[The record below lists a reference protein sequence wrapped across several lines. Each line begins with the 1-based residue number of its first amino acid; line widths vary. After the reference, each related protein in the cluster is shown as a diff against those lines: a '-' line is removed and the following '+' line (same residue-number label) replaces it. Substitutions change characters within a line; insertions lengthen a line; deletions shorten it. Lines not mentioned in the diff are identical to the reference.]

1 MKVPSEA
8 ELIEIE
14 NRAIRHFDSLSRL
27 LARNQPYS
35 YPAHLDPESRQ
46 RLQEDV
52 RTLIT
57 LARDPSQLLRDIPEN
72 GAWDRVIENLPRT
85 AKPEP
90 VPSLAPKQKK
100 RGSR

>member
-14 NRAIRHFDSLSRL
+14 NRMARIINRAEFLMRRADPYSDWPEIIDRFKDDFRL
-27 LARNQPYS
+27 LIA
-35 YPAHLDPESRQ
+35 
-46 RLQEDV
+46 
-52 RTLIT
+52 
-57 LARDPSQLLRDIPEN
+57 LARDPSQLLQTIP
-72 GAWDRVIENLPRT
+72 GDDLIDRSLDRFGPPPRT

-100 RGSR
+100 KSC